1 MSTYMKNIKQRYEE
15 AEMNIYQILD
25 EYKPNDS
32 IFDEDDELIKK
43 LKKIIYTK
51 LDETDKRII
60 LEYAEIGNSR
70 DCAKLFKVSPTTIY
84 LRIKEIQNKIKSYLE
99 NECNN

>member
-1 MSTYMKNIKQRYEE
+1 MPMKTIKQRYEE

-32 IFDEDDELIKK
+32 IFDEDEDEIRK

-51 LDETDKRII
+51 LDETDRRII

>member
-1 MSTYMKNIKQRYEE
+1 MKTIKQRYEE

-32 IFDEDDELIKK
+32 IFDDDDDKIRK
-43 LKKIIYTK
+43 LKKIIYNN
-51 LDETDKRII
+51 LDETERRII

-99 NECNN
+99 NEYNN

>member
-1 MSTYMKNIKQRYEE
+1 MKTIKQRYEE

-32 IFDEDDELIKK
+32 IFDEDEDKIRK
-43 LKKIIYTK
+43 LKKIIYNK
-51 LDETDKRII
+51 LDETERRII

-99 NECNN
+99 NEYNN

>member
-1 MSTYMKNIKQRYEE
+1 MKTIKQRYEE

-32 IFDEDDELIKK
+32 IFDEDDEKIRK
-43 LKKIIYTK
+43 LKMIIYSK
-51 LDETDKRII
+51 LDETERRII

-84 LRIKEIQNKIKSYLE
+84 LRIKEIQNKIKSFLE
-99 NECNN
+99 NEYNN

>member
-1 MSTYMKNIKQRYEE
+1 MKTIKQRYEE

-32 IFDEDDELIKK
+32 IFDEDDDKIRK
-43 LKKIIYTK
+43 LKKIIYNN
-51 LDETDKRII
+51 LDETERRII

-99 NECNN
+99 NEYNN

>member
-1 MSTYMKNIKQRYEE
+1 MKTIKQRYEE
-15 AEMNIYQILD
+15 AEMNIYQIID

-32 IFDEDDELIKK
+32 VFDEDEEEIRK
-43 LKKIIYTK
+43 LKKIIYNK
-51 LDETDKRII
+51 LDETDRRII

-84 LRIKEIQNKIKSYLE
+84 LRIKEIQNKIKSYLK
-99 NECNN
+99 NEYNN

>member
-1 MSTYMKNIKQRYEE
+1 MQMKTIKQRYEE
-15 AEMNIYQILD
+15 AELNIYQILD

-32 IFDEDDELIKK
+32 IFDEDEDEIRK

-51 LDETDKRII
+51 LDETDRRII

-84 LRIKEIQNKIKSYLE
+84 LRIKEIQNKIKSFL
-99 NECNN
+99 NDDNN

>member
-1 MSTYMKNIKQRYEE
+1 MKTIKQRYEE

-32 IFDEDDELIKK
+32 IFDEDEEKIRK
-43 LKKIIYTK
+43 LKKIIYNN
-51 LDETDKRII
+51 LDETERRII

-99 NECNN
+99 NEYNN